1 MSTYRELSREI
12 REGKKRQLYFL
23 YGEEEYVKD
32 RLTEQLT
39 ALLRPSV
46 FPELNEVILRG
57 ADEEAVIGTCMTP
70 PMMADSKLVV
80 VRGCTLLSES
90 GSGKEEPHSADGPGG
105 ENAEPEEAGD
115 EAFTRQTASDA
126 RQKKNRTDRLTEYLE
141 KLPQNIFLVFIE
153 RGKVPATGRF
163 YKWLNNHVQTVNFQ
177 YLSQDDAAQWMTG
190 YMRNRGMTL
199 DRDAAD
205 RLFLFAG
212 PDMGSVANELEKLEL
227 YLKGTGDTR
236 IRSEHVMR
244 Q

>member
-57 ADEEAVIGTCMTP
+57 ADDETVIGTCMTP

-80 VRGCTLLSES
+80 VRGCTLLSEG

-105 ENAEPEEAGD
+105 ENAEPEEADD

-163 YKWLNNHVQTVNFQ
+163 YKWLNNHAQTVNFQ

-190 YMRNRGMTL
+190 YMRNRG
-199 DRDAAD
+199 
-205 RLFLFAG
+205 
-212 PDMGSVANELEKLEL
+212 
-227 YLKGTGDTR
+227 
-236 IRSEHVMR
+236 
-244 Q
+244 